1 MRIAKRVFLVEDDE
15 AIRNAYATIINST
28 HGFRV
33 VGSFDNCE
41 AAIKAVRK
49 HKPDIVLMDIGLP
62 NMNGIEGT
70 RAIFKMDPKIH
81 IIIVSVHD
89 GGEEVFEAL
98 KAGATGYISKSANY
112 TELVTALEEIE
123 KGGAPMSSKIARLV
137 VQDFHRSQSSPL
149 TKRESYILTMVAEGK
164 TYTQIA
170 KEANISRDTAKTH
183 IKNIYRRLQVNK
195 KSDAIHKGRKEKLI
209 GLF

>member
-1 MRIAKRVFLVEDDE
+1 MRISKRVFLVDDDE
-15 AIRNAYATIINST
+15 AIRSSYTTIINST
-28 HGFRV
+28 QKFRV

-41 AAIKAVRK
+41 DAIKSVRK
-49 HKPDIVLMDIGLP
+49 LKPDIILMDIGLP
-62 NMNGIEGT
+62 NMSGIEGT
-70 RAIFKMDPKIH
+70 RAIFKMDPRIH

-89 GGEEVFEAL
+89 DGESVFEAL

-112 TELVTALEEIE
+112 IELLGALDEIE
-123 KGGAPMSSKIARLV
+123 RGGAPMSSKIARLV
-137 VQDFHRSQSSPL
+137 VHDFHLNHASPL
-149 TKRESYILTMVAEGK
+149 TKRESYILNMVAEGK

-170 KEANISRDTAKTH
+170 KEANISKDTAKTH

-195 KSDAIHKGRKEKLI
+195 KSDAIDKGRKEKLI

>member
-1 MRIAKRVFLVEDDE
+1 MRIPKRVFLVDDDD
-15 AIRNAYATIINST
+15 ALRSSYATIVNST
-28 HGFRV
+28 QKFRV
-33 VGSFDNCE
+33 VGSFDSCE
-41 AAIKAVRK
+41 NAIKSLHK
-49 HKPDIVLMDIGLP
+49 LKPDIILMDIGLP

-70 RAIFKMDPKIH
+70 RVIFKMDPKIQ

-89 GGEEVFEAL
+89 EGSDVFEAL
-98 KAGATGYISKSANY
+98 KAGATGYISKSSNY
-112 TELVTALEEIE
+112 TELLRALDEIE

-137 VQDFHRSQSSPL
+137 VHDFHLNHASPL
-149 TKRESYILTMVAEGK
+149 TKRESYILNMVAEGK

-170 KEANISRDTAKTH
+170 KEANISKDTAKTH

-195 KSDAIHKGRKEKLI
+195 KSDAINKGRKEKLI